1 MEKFSGT
8 KTILLVGVGGQGTIL
23 AGKLL
28 ATVAAGAGLD
38 VKVSE
43 IHGMSQR
50 GGSVST
56 VIRLGE
62 HVSTMVCDDGCA
74 DVVVAFEAVE
84 ALRAQHYLAEG
95 GKMFVND
102 EEITP
107 VSVNIGNFT
116 MPERVDE
123 RLREMGAHLLDA
135 GVIARGLGTP
145 RSTNVVLVGALST
158 ALPFDVELWR
168 DAVRACV
175 PPATVEA
182 NLAAFDAGRDAALR
196 GPASLHDGPH
206 ARQRRPGPNGVSD
219 PLAVFCHAARR
230 LLRHHGLF
238 CCIFPA
244 EDLSRLLSTLERER
258 LGCRR
263 ILPLCPRAGEAAKRV
278 LVLARKEAA
287 AQCRLEAPLP
297 LHDGQCWSRG
307 ALAFCPWLG
316 AGHEEKR

>member
-1 MEKFSGT
+1 MADTEKSVQRGQALLHDT

-107 VSVNIGNFT
+107 VSVNIGNFA

-123 RLREMGAHLLDA
+123 RLRELGAHLLGA
-135 GVIARGLGTP
+135 P

-158 ALPFDVELWR
+158 ALPFDADLWR

-196 GPASLHDGPH
+196 GE
-206 ARQRRPGPNGVSD
+206 AR
-219 PLAVFCHAARR
+219 
-230 LLRHHGLF
+230 
-238 CCIFPA
+238 
-244 EDLSRLLSTLERER
+244 
-258 LGCRR
+258 
-263 ILPLCPRAGEAAKRV
+263 
-278 LVLARKEAA
+278 
-287 AQCRLEAPLP
+287 
-297 LHDGQCWSRG
+297 
-307 ALAFCPWLG
+307 
-316 AGHEEKR
+316 